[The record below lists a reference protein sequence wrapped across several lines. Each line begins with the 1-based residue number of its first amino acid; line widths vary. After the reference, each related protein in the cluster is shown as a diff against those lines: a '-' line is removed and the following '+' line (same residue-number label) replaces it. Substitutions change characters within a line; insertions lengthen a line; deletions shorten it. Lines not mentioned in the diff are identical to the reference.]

1 MSGCG
6 EARPHLPHRGGVRA
20 MTEHIISD
28 ERLERINRTAYLAGA
43 GGSVVY
49 TQMGADGP
57 AVVRCRDCLSLSEA
71 SDGSRYCGQLMR
83 KVPMNGFCH
92 LGVRRDV

>member
-1 MSGCG
+1 
-6 EARPHLPHRGGVRA
+6 

-43 GGSVVY
+43 GGSEVY

-57 AVVRCRDCLSLSEA
+57 AVVRCRDCVHMDMVIEFAEGDGWSDSRMGVPFCFKHRRKTMENNFCSWAKRKESE
-71 SDGSRYCGQLMR
+71 
-83 KVPMNGFCH
+83 
-92 LGVRRDV
+92 